1 MARGVPGVRR
11 VVNELKI
18 APELTKSVPMKPDD
32 LPGVADAKAPATRP
46 TGTVLHSREAPIGS
60 LGFRLGSPLTLE
72 GNRDDDF
79 KTGDQTLLIDT
90 VNGKRLGEHIAI
102 WVENVELPPPQFRC
116 VLKGYEMARM
126 IGVPPAVEQAEKAEK
141 KAGEKTGVLQPG
153 FQSDLNIPFVQ
164 AGWQVEPYFV
174 ALSHVALKDVALKSD
189 PVAAIRSAL
198 PEGWTIKVEDDT
210 YPPHRAAGK
219 GKAILLRPSYR
230 QSAEVIVYLMPSD
243 YQDGEKVS
251 TEVKKPTSHPAS
263 VVAEVPSCKIYY
275 WDANGHFAAGW
286 PGGADDILKALLKT
300 SSSVSQPPPQQRMR
314 QGKPNGQIK

>member
-1 MARGVPGVRR
+1 MKNLATIALLAIAATCLPAWTFASNQEVAEQIGNRLRESGRLHDFRIKILFQDGTATLSGSVGSPSQIDQAVEMARGVPGVRR

-116 VLKGYEMARM
+116 VLKGYENGQDDRRPTRRRT
-126 IGVPPAVEQAEKAEK
+126 GGKG
-141 KAGEKTGVLQPG
+141 GE
-153 FQSDLNIPFVQ
+153 
-164 AGWQVEPYFV
+164 
-174 ALSHVALKDVALKSD
+174 
-189 PVAAIRSAL
+189 
-198 PEGWTIKVEDDT
+198 EGWRENW
-210 YPPHRAAGK
+210 R
-219 GKAILLRPSYR
+219 S
-230 QSAEVIVYLMPSD
+230 
-243 YQDGEKVS
+243 
-251 TEVKKPTSHPAS
+251 PARFS
-263 VVAEVPSCKIYY
+263 E
-275 WDANGHFAAGW
+275 
-286 PGGADDILKALLKT
+286 
-300 SSSVSQPPPQQRMR
+300 
-314 QGKPNGQIK
+314 